1 MIKIA
6 HESPKSIFNEVQQY
20 TDYDYA
26 LVHLFEEDKEY
37 FNQFEEAINKGR
49 EVILDNSIFELE
61 EAFDAHKFA
70 YWVKKLR
77 PTWYII
83 PDALENAEKTMQQ
96 AADWSKNHSDV
107 PGKSIGVVQG
117 KTYKE
122 IRDCYKAMDEIANV
136 DMIAISF
143 DYSYYT
149 DSFPHANKYVSW
161 MLGRVKLLGDLLKDG
176 VINKDK
182 PHHLLGCGLPQ
193 EFSFYKHSD
202 YDWIY
207 SLDTSN
213 PVVHGIKGITY
224 GTDGLWSK
232 ERQKLHEL
240 INSELTIEQL
250 DTIKNN
256 ISYRRNGSVK
266 YIAYFKKGKYDYTEY
281 YNRENILIKKTDRCS
296 SERHYKDCGLSKPN
310 PPLKITGKDRKSVP
324 ERFKLY
330 NILKKE

>member
-6 HESPKSIFNEVQQY
+6 HESPKSIFDEVQY
-20 TDYDYA
+20 LTDYDYA
-26 LVHLFEEDKEY
+26 LVHLFEDDPIYLE
-37 FNQFEEAINKGR
+37 QFKKAIASGR

-70 YWVKKLR
+70 YWVKEIK

-83 PDALENAEKTMQQ
+83 PDALEDAHKTMQQ
-96 AADWSKNHSDV
+96 AANWTKNHSDV

-117 KTYKE
+117 KNYKQ
-122 IRDCYKAMDEIANV
+122 IRECYKAMDEIANV

-149 DSFPHANKYVSW
+149 DSFPHTNKYVSW

-240 INSELTIEQL
+240 INSELTTEQL

-256 ISYRRNGSVK
+256 IQKFKWFTNG
-266 YIAYFKKGKYDYTEY
+266 
-281 YNRENILIKKTDRCS
+281 
-296 SERHYKDCGLSKPN
+296 
-310 PPLKITGKDRKSVP
+310 
-324 ERFKLY
+324 
-330 NILKKE
+330 

>member
-6 HESPKSIFNEVQQY
+6 HEAPLDIFDEVQSK

-26 LVHLFEEDKEY
+26 LVHLLEQNSRYRDTFE
-37 FNQFEEAINKGR
+37 NAIRKGR

-61 EAFDAHKFA
+61 EAFEADRFA
-70 YWVKKLR
+70 IWVERLK
-77 PTWYII
+77 PTWYIV

-96 AADWSKNHSDV
+96 AANWFKNYSHV
-107 PGKSIGVVQG
+107 PGKSIGVIQG
-117 KTYKE
+117 KTYQE

-149 DSFPHANKYVSW
+149 ESCPHPNKYVSW

-193 EFSFYKHSD
+193 EFSFYKHAE
-202 YDWIY
+202 YNFIY

-213 PVVHGIKGITY
+213 PVVHGLKGIEY
-224 GTDGLWSK
+224 GVEGLWSK
-232 ERQKLHEL
+232 ESQKLHEL
-240 INSELTIEQL
+240 IDVPLEEI
-250 DTIKNN
+250 DIKKVTNN
-256 ISYRRNGSVK
+256 INKFRWFTNGKATV
-266 YIAYFKKGKYDYTEY
+266 D
-281 YNRENILIKKTDRCS
+281 NIL
-296 SERHYKDCGLSKPN
+296 
-310 PPLKITGKDRKSVP
+310 
-324 ERFKLY
+324 
-330 NILKKE
+330 